1 MLSDCAGTP
10 DVILMAS
17 GSEVGL
23 CVKAAEE
30 LTKKGAKVRIVSMP
44 CLDLYEK
51 QSDEYKESVLPKS
64 VRARVAVE
72 AASSISWGR
81 YVGLDGAYICL
92 DRFGESAPANLLFK
106 KFGFTVENV
115 VLTANAVMAK

>member
-30 LTKKGAKVRIVSMP
+30 LGEKAYVIGKVTG
-44 CLDLYEK
+44 
-51 QSDEYKESVLPKS
+51 KEG
-64 VRARVAVE
+64 VE
-72 AASSISWGR
+72 
-81 YVGLDGAYICL
+81 L
-92 DRFGESAPANLLFK
+92 
-106 KFGFTVENV
+106 
-115 VLTANAVMAK
+115 